1 MGTAQ
6 KTKFLSNDPG
16 PSPRRKFDP
25 GFSRTV
31 RYGRT
36 AGRGFHTGENMKTLC
51 ILFWSIL
58 LAPLVA
64 LSQGGF
70 ATMMVHSRT
79 IPASASGQTQLLAD
93 FLESQIAIMLMD
105 KYPCAK
111 PTSASAV
118 RDTLD
123 LNRQRQ
129 LLGSDTDADMQSL
142 AQAIGVQYLIT
153 ITVTELGSGGVAMNA
168 SMMNAN
174 TGKTQQR
181 AGNVAGGGEAA
192 FDAAEAFAKQ
202 FVDSLGNLPQFS
214 KSNCDPTNPWAG
226 TITYHLVQN
235 HEENSER
242 KAISGE
248 GTVTTTFRNSSTY
261 DVKIK
266 IGWTGQP
273 QAFITANGFAE
284 TVEVGKVRIDC
295 ARSTIAR
302 RKPEWKSAGWNNLSR
317 MEDDAWGDV
326 VAKVSVTLANDQYRI
341 DLSLPEIQGTTKV
354 IMRKHSDGGCGNPSD
369 NNPAPVQVPYKIKV
383 SLPVI
388 ERRLPKMDTLAGSD
402 TDPKGGFISWSLT
415 RTPMRQ

>member
-1 MGTAQ
+1 MRTGQ
-6 KTKFLSNDPG
+6 KMKFLSNEPG
-16 PSPRRKFDP
+16 PSPRREFDP

-70 ATMMVHSRT
+70 ATMMTHTRT
-79 IPASASGQTQLLAD
+79 IPASAKGETQLLAD
-93 FLESQIAIMLMD
+93 YLESQIAIMLMD

-111 PTSASAV
+111 PTPASAV

-142 AQAIGVQYLIT
+142 AQALGVKYLISIT
-153 ITVTELGSGGVAMNA
+153 ITELGSGGAAMNA
-168 SMMNAN
+168 SFMDAN
-174 TGKTQQR
+174 TGKMQQR

-226 TITYHLVQN
+226 TITYRLAQH
-235 HEENSER
+235 HEDNSER

-248 GTVTTTFRNSSTY
+248 GTVTTTSRSALNY
-261 DVKIK
+261 DVTIR

-273 QAFITANGFAE
+273 LAFITANTFSE
-284 TVEVGKVRIDC
+284 TQEIGKVRIDC

-302 RKPEWKSAGWNNLSR
+302 RKPEWKSAGWDHVWRTEENASGNGVPR
-317 MEDDAWGDV
+317 
-326 VAKVSVTLANDQYRI
+326 VSVTLANGQYRI

-354 IMRKHSDGGCGNPSD
+354 TVRKHNDGGCGKPSD
-369 NNPAPVQVPYKIKV
+369 NNAAPIQVPWRIKIA
-383 SLPVI
+383 LPVI
-388 ERRLPKMDTLAGSD
+388 DQRLPKMDTLQGSD
-402 TDPKGGFISWSLT
+402 TDAGGGFVTWNLT